1 MIKNLINKLLLG
13 NTQLAG
19 MRTIIVNTIVLIIA
33 LWEFATKDGGL
44 FAFLCQVSENITWLH
59 WFCAVSATAFY
70 TSALVFISAL
80 NNVLRWLS
88 ETPVGVHPG
97 DMPAGYMFRVP
108 DANNTM
114 AIVIG
119 TVVSLS
125 IAAILIVLIF

>member
-44 FAFLCQVSENITWLH
+44 FAFLCSVSENITWLH
-59 WFCAVSATAFY
+59 WFCDISATAFY

-88 ETPVGVHPG
+88 ETPVGISTN
-97 DMPAGYMFRVP
+97 DMPARMIIGRP
-108 DANNTM
+108 EAKTGT
-114 AIVIG
+114 AILISTIVA
-119 TVVSLS
+119 VSIS
-125 IAAILIVLIF
+125 AILIVLIF

>member
-59 WFCAVSATAFY
+59 
-70 TSALVFISAL
+70 
-80 NNVLRWLS
+80 
-88 ETPVGVHPG
+88 
-97 DMPAGYMFRVP
+97 
-108 DANNTM
+108 
-114 AIVIG
+114 
-119 TVVSLS
+119 
-125 IAAILIVLIF
+125 

>member
-1 MIKNLINKLLLG
+1 
-13 NTQLAG
+13 

-88 ETPVGVHPG
+88 ETPAGISAN
-97 DMPAGYMFRVP
+97 DMPARMIIGRP
-108 DANNTM
+108 EAKTGT
-114 AIVIG
+114 AILIGVI
-119 TVVSLS
+119 VSLS
-125 IAAILIVLIF
+125 LSAIAIVLIF